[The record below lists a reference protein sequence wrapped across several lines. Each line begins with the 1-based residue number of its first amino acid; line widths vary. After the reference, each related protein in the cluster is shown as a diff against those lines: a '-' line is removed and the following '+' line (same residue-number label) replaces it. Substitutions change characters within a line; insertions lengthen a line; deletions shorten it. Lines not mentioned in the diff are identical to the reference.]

1 MNHFKVLANFIAAIW
16 LITGCSGPQPNLQ
29 NYAGRYE
36 KIIKEQTNYVDITA
50 TNNELII
57 IASWDKFEKPL
68 WYLNADNFMAK
79 GFGWAIKF
87 TRGSDN
93 RVNGFLMTGDTQ
105 WKKVNR
111 DSSICQLKK
120 WQIFIDSAKL
130 HPYAA
135 SASQLRSIAGKYG
148 DKLIIMSS
156 NNLFL
161 INPRERKTQLYPLSN
176 DIFVAEG
183 YILKHSGSEGNISH
197 EIEIRY
203 QNGYKET
210 LPMPR
215 IARASI
221 AVRSY

>member
-1 MNHFKVLANFIAAIW
+1 MIRFRALANFIAGIW

-36 KIIKEQTNYVDITA
+36 KIIKEQTNYVDVTA

-57 IASWDKFEKPL
+57 TASWDKFEKPL

-87 TRGSDN
+87 TRGSN
-93 RVNGFLMTGDTQ
+93 NLVNGFLMTGDTQ

-111 DSSICQLKK
+111 DSSIYQLKK

-130 HPYAA
+130 HTYAL
-135 SASQLRSIAGKYG
+135 SANQLRSIAGKYG
-148 DKLIIMSS
+148 DKLIIMSG

-161 INPRERKTQLYPLSN
+161 IKSGNDKSQLYPISN

-183 YILKHSGSEGNISH
+183 YILTRLEGKSSIRD

-210 LPMPR
+210 LP
-215 IARASI
+215 RAK
-221 AVRSY
+221 